1 MEGEQT
7 MSQLKTP
14 KKPIADWEK
23 VRDEW
28 VRAVEQLVSDVESWC
43 KANDW
48 PTRRIQKRLED
59 SRIGE
64 YYAPALL
71 IQVDLVKLML
81 EPVARFTPGSD
92 GVVDLYQM
100 PEYDDIANVYRR
112 NGAWQIHYTAT
123 GDNVAPELRSGN
135 VPIYAEGKIEPFTA
149 EEFTK
154 AVKQMI

>member
-1 MEGEQT
+1 MA
-7 MSQLKTP
+7 QLKAP
-14 KKPIADWEK
+14 KKPVENWEQ

-28 VRAVEQLVSDVESWC
+28 VRAVEQLVTDVEGWC

-64 YYAPALL
+64 YCAPALL

-92 GVVDLYQM
+92 GVVDLYRM
-100 PEYDDIANVYRR
+100 PEYSDTATLRRR
-112 NGAWQIHYTAT
+112 NGKWEFIAT
-123 GDNVAPELRSGN
+123 VSTDKMPPESRPHPLEGDVLLMPGQFDQAS
-135 VPIYAEGKIEPFTA
+135 FTDLVRLL
-149 EEFTK
+149 K
-154 AVKQMI
+154 